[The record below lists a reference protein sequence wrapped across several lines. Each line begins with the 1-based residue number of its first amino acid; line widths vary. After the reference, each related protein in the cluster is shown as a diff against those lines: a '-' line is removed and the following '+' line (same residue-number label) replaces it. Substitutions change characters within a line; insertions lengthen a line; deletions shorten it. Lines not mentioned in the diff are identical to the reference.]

1 MTRQLEVLRKQQ
13 SVTTRRES
21 LATSCLVCC
30 ELLLYKK
37 PVFNWAKVIE
47 IIKANFFFHRV
58 QHYHFTTYETF
69 ARTGNKDFTLSASME
84 MVKVKSKSYLQL
96 SLQVFWACS
105 PQFRSHTRELSQ
117 NIAIRTSHLGGPSTE
132 TEIKLRTEVNF
143 HIILHPAVLIYDFH
157 IFVTSSLSFHGF
169 ITNQFND
176 LLPVGLSA

>member
-37 PVFNWAKVIE
+37 PVFNRAKVIE

-69 ARTGNKDFTLSASME
+69 ARTGNKGFTLSASME
-84 MVKVKSKSYLQL
+84 MVKVLPSAFSSSVL
-96 SLQVFWACS
+96 SM
-105 PQFRSHTRELSQ
+105 
-117 NIAIRTSHLGGPSTE
+117 
-132 TEIKLRTEVNF
+132 
-143 HIILHPAVLIYDFH
+143 
-157 IFVTSSLSFHGF
+157 
-169 ITNQFND
+169 
-176 LLPVGLSA
+176 LSAVS